1 MKGPSGR
8 VWYRV
13 QRQWLCTRCGRQ
25 RATAGSVV
33 HLRCDQ
39 CPADQTGNTPWLQ
52 LVEEPRR
59 PPAIPA
65 PTPPP

>member
-8 VWYRV
+8 RRFLV
-13 QRQWLCTRCGRQ
+13 QRQWLCPRCGRT

-39 CPADQTGNTPWLQ
+39 CPALETGDPLWMH
-52 LVEEPRR
+52 LVEDPPRR
-59 PPAIPA
+59 PVLPPAA
-65 PTPPP
+65 S